1 MLTSPKAHII
11 VAGFFLTAS
20 ALTTAGCTQP
30 SSETSY
36 KAAGQQTGQEN
47 SYAITDDNGEN
58 VNLTENA
65 DGTYTATYDDGRT
78 VTFRSDDNGNLTPTS
93 GTASLL
99 AGIAAGYLLS
109 RGFSGGSGYYDRA
122 RDRYVATNPYTYS
135 SANDIRNKGTSVRDI
150 PAKGSVGA
158 QKADSSTAA
167 RGAGGFGGAG
177 ARSAAS

>member
-20 ALTTAGCTQP
+20 ALTTAGGTQP

-109 RGFSGGSGYYDRA
+109 RGAAQATTTERGTAMWPRILIHTHLPMTYAIKAQASGTFPPR
-122 RDRYVATNPYTYS
+122 
-135 SANDIRNKGTSVRDI
+135 
-150 PAKGSVGA
+150 
-158 QKADSSTAA
+158 
-167 RGAGGFGGAG
+167 
-177 ARSAAS
+177 ARSAHRKPTHPQQQEELAASAGQEQGVLHHE